1 MKLIL
6 KEDVEK
12 LGSAGDLV
20 EVKPGYGRN
29 YLIPQGKAVMATPGA
44 IKEYEALQREAEL
57 RAELTVE
64 KAKELAQKL
73 EATSVT
79 IPVSVGE
86 DDKIHG
92 TVTNIDVANA
102 LEERDILIDRRKIS
116 IDQDIKTLGEY
127 TATVD
132 LLGDLNPQIKIW
144 VVKDE
149 ESTS

>member
-6 KEDVEK
+6 KEDVDK

-20 EVKPGYGRN
+20 EVKDGYGRN
-29 YLIPQGKAVMATPGA
+29 YLIPQAKAVMATPGA
-44 IKEYEALQREAEL
+44 IKQHQHLKREAEL

-64 KAKELAQKL
+64 KAKELAQQL

-79 IPVSVGE
+79 IGATVGE
-86 DDKIHG
+86 DEKIHG
-92 TVTNIDVANA
+92 TVTNIQIAEA

-127 TATVD
+127 TATID
-132 LLGDLNPQIKIW
+132 LLGDLKPKVKVW
-144 VVKDE
+144 VVKE
-149 ESTS
+149 EE